1 VSRRPAADQR
11 ERKRLHLLD
20 VAASEFARLGFDQ
33 ANINTISERAGFG
46 KGTVYL
52 YAASKEQLFLDVLAE
67 IGRETREALDQAI
80 AASSEQPTSA
90 RLHAIA
96 DAFLAL
102 ARTHPDFVRLQASAL
117 FGVNRRFQD
126 ACVEVLRPVTTALT
140 RLFADAEANGA
151 MRAVPVDGLAVLV
164 LGMLQTFALLP
175 DVLGTETALDSSWH
189 DLLADVLWRG
199 LEVKS

>member
-1 VSRRPAADQR
+1 MRRSTNADAR

-52 YAASKEQLFLDVLAE
+52 YAASKEQLFLDVLTE
-67 IGRETREALDQAI
+67 IGRETRVALDQAI
-80 AASSEQPTSA
+80 VASEGQPTPA
-90 RLHAIA
+90 RLGAVA
-96 DAFLAL
+96 DAFLDL

-117 FGVNRRFQD
+117 FGVNRRFQE
-126 ACVEVLRPVTTALT
+126 ACVEMLQPVTAALT
-140 RLFADAEANGA
+140 RLFTDAEKSGS
-151 MRAVPVDGLAVLV
+151 MRTVPPDGLAVLM

-175 DVLGTETALDSSWH
+175 DVLVTGSMRETAWH
-189 DLLADVLWRG
+189 DLLVDVLWRG
-199 LEVKS
+199 LATTL